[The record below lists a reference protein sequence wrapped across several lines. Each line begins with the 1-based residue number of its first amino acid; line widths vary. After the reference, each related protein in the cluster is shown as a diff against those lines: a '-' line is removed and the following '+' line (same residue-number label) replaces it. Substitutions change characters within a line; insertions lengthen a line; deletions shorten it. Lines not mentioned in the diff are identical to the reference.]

1 MEHVNNEVFRTSEN
15 KIIAIP
21 KDIVKK
27 ANDLEA
33 EKDKFKSLRDSEYN
47 KRGKTALWQKY
58 QRKQAKL
65 SAKRANIL
73 TEKYRE
79 LAHKLVD
86 DFDTIIIEK
95 IDAFEMRK
103 RSLSMNKAQN
113 TGKNKRLALIKPY
126 ELSKIVELLVNKQN
140 KTLIKVDPY
149 KTSQVEYGTEYE
161 EKHELR
167 ETNKDGKRIYV
178 SAYTGKEVDRDYN
191 AALNIKE
198 WGLHPEKHIKL
209 RDYPKLKASNLV
221 EII

>member
-95 IDAFEMRK
+95 
-103 RSLSMNKAQN
+103 
-113 TGKNKRLALIKPY
+113 
-126 ELSKIVELLVNKQN
+126 
-140 KTLIKVDPY
+140 
-149 KTSQVEYGTEYE
+149 
-161 EKHELR
+161 
-167 ETNKDGKRIYV
+167 
-178 SAYTGKEVDRDYN
+178 
-191 AALNIKE
+191 
-198 WGLHPEKHIKL
+198 
-209 RDYPKLKASNLV
+209 
-221 EII
+221 